1 MFTSIQ
7 NQPEQIIQD
16 RLSAVQRRIQ
26 INHLFCNLARC
37 GFWGLVADGALLMG
51 NRFIRL
57 PIPVALTVLLPL
69 AIAVSMGISLSL
81 LRKTDL
87 LAVACFV
94 DRRLNLKERL
104 STAFEAIRRGE
115 ADDDF
120 VRLQIRDA
128 AHFAQEILPATAVPY
143 TFPSTLKLFPLPLV
157 LIVLSFAI
165 PRVYEIP
172 PLPTAAERT
181 AIDRAAAELESE
193 MQDIDDTTL
202 TRQIRDT
209 IKGLQNKNIDVGR
222 SQERLSKLRDTVRS
236 QKNQL
241 QKEREQLTEAISKMN
256 EESQR
261 FSEEHAKAIAADM
274 EKLAEQMEENQLS
287 PEEQAELEA
296 LLKKLAERLA
306 GNTTT
311 ENLTNQLA
319 QLQTQAVSPEM
330 LKQIARS
337 LLAVDQKMKT
347 VAQLEGLLDQIKAS
361 RRNIALAGIQ
371 MERRTGGVADASS
384 SPGAEAG
391 TGEVQGT
398 QVQTEDPSTQSP
410 EAETSTD
417 LTLPNIPS
425 DSEDFSQ
432 VYVEEDPTGKGE
444 PTYMPYREVYLR
456 ARQAYAAAMERDEIP
471 LRYRGQVKA
480 YLEAIANPEK

>member
-1 MFTSIQ
+1 M
-7 NQPEQIIQD
+7 
-16 RLSAVQRRIQ
+16 
-26 INHLFCNLARC
+26 
-37 GFWGLVADGALLMG
+37 
-51 NRFIRL
+51 
-57 PIPVALTVLLPL
+57 
-69 AIAVSMGISLSL
+69 
-81 LRKTDL
+81 
-87 LAVACFV
+87 
-94 DRRLNLKERL
+94 
-104 STAFEAIRRGE
+104 
-115 ADDDF
+115 
-120 VRLQIRDA
+120 
-128 AHFAQEILPATAVPY
+128 
-143 TFPSTLKLFPLPLV
+143 
-157 LIVLSFAI
+157 
-165 PRVYEIP
+165 
-172 PLPTAAERT
+172 
-181 AIDRAAAELESE
+181 
-193 MQDIDDTTL
+193 
-202 TRQIRDT
+202 
-209 IKGLQNKNIDVGR
+209 
-222 SQERLSKLRDTVRS
+222 
-236 QKNQL
+236 
-241 QKEREQLTEAISKMN
+241 
-256 EESQR
+256 
-261 FSEEHAKAIAADM
+261 
-274 EKLAEQMEENQLS
+274 
-287 PEEQAELEA
+287 
-296 LLKKLAERLA
+296 LKKLAERLA